1 MIEERKLGD
10 RIADVIIWIVL
21 AALGLI
27 CVLPFLN
34 VIAMSLSGYL
44 AVSTGKVSFW
54 PIDFTWDN
62 YGYMLTDQVFVGSFR
77 ISVLRVIF
85 GVAVNLLVTAVTA
98 YPLSRDMVHMPGRTV
113 FKMVMLFGM
122 MFGGG
127 LIPTFMAYKALGL
140 LNKFAVFIIPGALN
154 VFFTIVII
162 NFFRGLP
169 NELWESAVLDGAND
183 AQILFRIFLPLSLPS
198 LATIALFS
206 AVGHWNS
213 WFDGIVFMQLNT
225 QWPLQSY
232 LYSQVTT
239 RTMAWNTSGRQVSE
253 KAALEYQNATPE
265 ALAMAMIVIAALP
278 IMSVY
283 PFLQRFFVTG
293 LTLGSVKG

>member
-10 RIADVIIWIVL
+10 KIADVIIWVAL
-21 AALGLI
+21 ALLGLV

-44 AVSTGKVSFW
+44 AVSTGQVTFW

-62 YGYMLTDQVFVGSFR
+62 YGYMLTDQVFTGSFR

-85 GVAVNLLVTAVTA
+85 GVAANLLITVITA
-98 YPLSRDMVHMPGRTV
+98 YPLSRDAIHMPGRTV

-127 LIPTFMAYKALGL
+127 LIPTFMAYKSLGL

-169 NELWESAVLDGAND
+169 NELWESAVLDGANHM
-183 AQILFRIFLPLSLPS
+183 QILFRIFMPLSLPS
-198 LATIALFS
+198 LATISLFS
-206 AVGHWNS
+206 SVGHWNS
-213 WFDGIVFMQLNT
+213 WFDGIVFMRENT

-232 LYSQVTT
+232 LYSMVTT
-239 RTMAWNTSGRQVSE
+239 REIQWHWAGGKSAER
-253 KAALEYQNATPE
+253 AAMEFSNRTAE
-265 ALAMAMIVIAALP
+265 AMSAAMIVIAAFP